1 MTQSRSGPLWTV
13 VPSVGLSASGFVF
26 WIVASWSL
34 DPAELGAVT
43 GLFTTSF
50 FLVYLT
56 NLGLPVLVTRYATD
70 DSAPSLRIARVA
82 FAIGVMV
89 ASFIGAVVA
98 WAGVSAV
105 EAVLGPPSLATIAT
119 GAALIGSLGAAT
131 IVDARLLA
139 TLRHRTYA
147 AKALFI
153 SVGRL
158 IVLVIVA
165 AHVPGVGGVFAA
177 AIGLF
182 ALSGVVLAPMVL
194 VLRRRD
200 QAPGAVERPQVQ
212 AHTLRNFAI
221 ANYFSQLALQA
232 PLFTTP
238 ILALWWLGADEYAFF
253 YIAWG
258 AASVLL
264 IASNVLS
271 QTLVAQG
278 SHSGREK
285 ASMTRPLIV
294 GVAIAVLAAVAAAAI
309 GEQLAGFA
317 YGADF
322 RPVGALLVP
331 LFLGCAPAILVA
343 VVTSELRLA
352 ERNRAV
358 VVLTVLYALLVGA
371 GVALGAAQSQHS
383 GAALGWLAGNTA
395 SIPVSLAVLRWS
407 RRSVSGGGAGRTISN
422 EAATSGRLPAG

>member
-1 MTQSRSGPLWTV
+1 MSGGLDEAVSMTWSRSGPLWTV
-13 VPSVGLSASGFVF
+13 VPSVGLSASGFIF
-26 WIVASWSL
+26 WLVASWSL
-34 DPAELGAVT
+34 DPAQLGAVT

-82 FAIGVMV
+82 FGLGVAV
-89 ASFIGAVVA
+89 ASLIGAVVA
-98 WAGVSAV
+98 WFGMSAV
-105 EAVLGPPSLATIAT
+105 EAVFGPPSPATIAMV
-119 GAALIGSLGAAT
+119 AALIGSLGAAT

-165 AHVPGVGGVFAA
+165 AHLPGVGAVFVA

-194 VLRRRD
+194 VSRRRNRVVR
-200 QAPGAVERPQVQ
+200 ARERAQVRF
-212 AHTLRNFAI
+212 ATLRDFAV

-253 YIAWG
+253 YIA
-258 AASVLL
+258 
-264 IASNVLS
+264 
-271 QTLVAQG
+271 
-278 SHSGREK
+278 
-285 ASMTRPLIV
+285 
-294 GVAIAVLAAVAAAAI
+294 
-309 GEQLAGFA
+309 
-317 YGADF
+317 
-322 RPVGALLVP
+322 
-331 LFLGCAPAILVA
+331 
-343 VVTSELRLA
+343 
-352 ERNRAV
+352 
-358 VVLTVLYALLVGA
+358 
-371 GVALGAAQSQHS
+371 
-383 GAALGWLAGNTA
+383 
-395 SIPVSLAVLRWS
+395 
-407 RRSVSGGGAGRTISN
+407 
-422 EAATSGRLPAG
+422 